1 MISLHERL
9 DQKFNPE
16 SYETNESLILL
27 SAIALLGLVAA
38 PMLNSP
44 AGKAVSNGLGGIFS
58 GIGSLFGMI
67 HNKND
72 KDKKDPEKKEKAEKV
87 EKATNEVAKSMVKDD
102 GTMPNWDE
110 ISTGDFIK
118 GKSKSL
124 VDKTMAKLGY
134 KPMSKE
140 EIASTI
146 DKTKTE
152 MAAATDAEKELNE
165 KRGTEVEAQA
175 HVDKINDSIKEAKE
189 KGEDTKELESQL
201 EEANKKLNEA
211 KEATKSTQE
220 KVDKEQAEKEKEKKD
235 DSEKKKDEPEKKKD
249 EPEKK
254 DGESKDDNKKKD
266 EPEEEDVKGSDGQ
279 VWIRR
284 KKMVGDGYTYCLKS
298 DRTVTKSEDE
308 WRKEQSKKNES
319 LANFITRELNY

>member
-1 MISLHERL
+1 MKKKHMISLQEHL

-44 AGKAVSNGLGGIFS
+44 AGKVVSNGLGGIFS

-124 VDKTMAKLGY
+124 VDKTMTKLGY

-152 MAAATDAEKELNE
+152 MSAATDAEKELNE
-165 KRGTEVEAQA
+165 KRGAEVEAQA

-201 EEANKKLNEA
+201 EEANKKLNET
-211 KEATKSTQE
+211 KETTKLTQE

-249 EPEKK
+249 EPE
-254 DGESKDDNKKKD
+254 
-266 EPEEEDVKGSDGQ
+266 EEDVKGSDGQ
-279 VWIRR
+279 TWIRR

>member
-1 MISLHERL
+1 MKQKHMISLQERL
-9 DQKFNPE
+9 DQKFNTE

-72 KDKKDPEKKEKAEKV
+72 KDKKDPKKKEKAEKV
-87 EKATNEVAKSMVKDD
+87 EKATNEVAKSMVKND

-110 ISTGDFIK
+110 ISAGDFIK

-140 EIASTI
+140 ELASTI

-165 KRGTEVEAQA
+165 KRGAEVTAQA

-201 EEANKKLNEA
+201 EEANKKLSET
-211 KEATKSTQE
+211 KESTKSAQE
-220 KVDKEQAEKEKEKKD
+220 KVDKENAEKEA
-235 DSEKKKDEPEKKKD
+235 EKKKD

-254 DGESKDDNKKKD
+254 DGESKDGEKKDDSEKKD

-279 VWIRR
+279 TWIRR

-319 LANFITRELNY
+319 LADFLCRELNY

>member
-1 MISLHERL
+1 MISLQEHL

-87 EKATNEVAKSMVKDD
+87 EKATNEMAKSMVKDD

-140 EIASTI
+140 ELASTI

-165 KRGTEVEAQA
+165 KRGAEVAAQA

-220 KVDKEQAEKEKEKKD
+220 KVDKENAEKEAEKTKE
-235 DSEKKKDEPEKKKD
+235 DSEEKKD

-254 DGESKDDNKKKD
+254 DDSEKKKD

-284 KKMVGDGYTYCLKS
+284 KKMIGDGYTYCLKS

>member
-1 MISLHERL
+1 MISLQERL

-165 KRGTEVEAQA
+165 KRGAEVEAQA

-201 EEANKKLNEA
+201 EEANKKLNET
-211 KEATKSTQE
+211 KEATKLTQE
-220 KVDKEQAEKEKEKKD
+220 KVDKEQAEKEKENKD

-254 DGESKDDNKKKD
+254 KD

-279 VWIRR
+279 TWIRR

>member
-1 MISLHERL
+1 MISLQEHL

-27 SAIALLGLVAA
+27 STIALLGLVAA

-118 GKSKSL
+118 GKLKSL

-140 EIASTI
+140 ELASTI

-165 KRGTEVEAQA
+165 KRGAEVEAQA
-175 HVDKINDSIKEAKE
+175 HVDKII
-189 KGEDTKELESQL
+189 
-201 EEANKKLNEA
+201 
-211 KEATKSTQE
+211 
-220 KVDKEQAEKEKEKKD
+220 
-235 DSEKKKDEPEKKKD
+235 
-249 EPEKK
+249 
-254 DGESKDDNKKKD
+254 
-266 EPEEEDVKGSDGQ
+266 
-279 VWIRR
+279 
-284 KKMVGDGYTYCLKS
+284 
-298 DRTVTKSEDE
+298 
-308 WRKEQSKKNES
+308 
-319 LANFITRELNY
+319 

>member
-1 MISLHERL
+1 MISLQERL

-165 KRGTEVEAQA
+165 KRGAEVEAQA

-201 EEANKKLNEA
+201 EEANKKLNET
-211 KEATKSTQE
+211 KEATKLTQE
-220 KVDKEQAEKEKEKKD
+220 KVDKEQAEKEKENKD

-249 EPEKK
+249 EPE
-254 DGESKDDNKKKD
+254 
-266 EPEEEDVKGSDGQ
+266 EEDVKGSDGQ
-279 VWIRR
+279 TWIRR

>member
-1 MISLHERL
+1 MKKKHMISLQEHL

-87 EKATNEVAKSMVKDD
+87 EKATNEVAKSMIKDD

-165 KRGTEVEAQA
+165 KRGAEVEAQA

-201 EEANKKLNEA
+201 EEANKKLNET
-211 KEATKSTQE
+211 KEATKLTQE

-235 DSEKKKDEPEKKKD
+235 DSEKKKDDSE
-249 EPEKK
+249 
-254 DGESKDDNKKKD
+254 KKKD

-279 VWIRR
+279 TWIRR